1 VIKYKDISNST
12 LQVPFI
18 MALKKGSKWVNG
30 GMVAGPGIILRLRIT
45 TTANTKT
52 ETAAI
57 KRNINLSVICDE
69 KHESRAKNQDF
80 LFFYSY
86 KYFAL
91 SYS

>member
-1 VIKYKDISNST
+1 MKYKDISKST

-18 MALKKGSKWVNG
+18 IALKKGNKWVNDG
-30 GMVAGPGIILRLRIT
+30 IVAGPGIIFLLRIT

-52 ETAAI
+52 ETAAT

-69 KHESRAKNQDF
+69 KQVSRAKNQDL

-86 KYFAL
+86 K
-91 SYS
+91 